1 MATQI
6 VMNRNGDPRHN
17 LRCERR
23 EGSAKGRA
31 PLQST
36 DGRWLHG
43 SNAHRWWRARRDSHV
58 RSDGRADPVFSAARW
73 WLRLGSCSW
82 RCFMLQTISSGG
94 SSRPAHAGREPFAIG
109 SSPKYSRAP
118 RPQTLEGMVVV
129 RAAGAV
135 RCAQLFRGHRL
146 PHRKAIPDEP
156 RRRSERLR
164 AGRRWPAASGL
175 VLRT

>member
-17 LRCERR
+17 FDARDAKALLKAERR
-23 EGSAKGRA
+23 FKALTGAGFTAATRTAGGEPVVTPRSIRRQSRPCFFRGSLVAKTRFVFVA
-31 PLQST
+31 LLQ
-36 DGRWLHG
+36 
-43 SNAHRWWRARRDSHV
+43 
-58 RSDGRADPVFSAARW
+58 
-73 WLRLGSCSW
+73 
-82 RCFMLQTISSGG
+82 LQTISSGG

-118 RPQTLEGMVVV
+118 RPQTLEGMAVV